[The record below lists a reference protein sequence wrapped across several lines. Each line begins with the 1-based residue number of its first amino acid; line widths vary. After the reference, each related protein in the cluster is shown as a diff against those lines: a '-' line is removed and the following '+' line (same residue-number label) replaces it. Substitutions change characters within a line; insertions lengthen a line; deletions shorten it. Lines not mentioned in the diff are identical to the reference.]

1 MPKGVSRGARG
12 VEKRARGDSVLKKK
26 TPRSPLSQR
35 APRETLVVVRTPS
48 SALQRV
54 LRDVHSEEDGRK
66 LDLERAGVKG
76 LRYPICVL
84 DRANGQQHTVAEI
97 DMSVSLPHR
106 RRGAHMSRF
115 VELLNRHRREIDV
128 RRFRALCA
136 ELRRDHDASAAHVT
150 VRFPYFIEKRA
161 PVSGATGLVDYSCTY
176 SASVSATADEL
187 WVSVEVPVTS
197 LCPCSKA
204 ISRRGAHNQRSIVRV
219 KVWFARF
226 FWLEDLIALVEE
238 SASCDLYAVLKRRSV
253 RIDDKGN
260 LLLDCPGY
268 QAESTGGSA
277 AAAVVL
283 PSIPVAGASLAP
295 ASLSKHYFLVTEQS
309 DGAAAQYDIDV
320 YVNSK
325 WVRKV

>member
-1 MPKGVSRGARG
+1 MTQK
-12 VEKRARGDSVLKKK
+12 
-26 TPRSPLSQR
+26 
-35 APRETLVVVRTPS
+35 RETLLALHRSDARLVRE
-48 SALQRV
+48 

-115 VELLNRHRREIDV
+115 VELLNRHRREIDI

-161 PVSGATGLVDYSCTY
+161 PVSGAKGLVDYSCTY
-176 SASVSATADEL
+176 GASVTASADEL
-187 WVSVEVPVTS
+187 WVAVEVPVTS

-204 ISRRGAHNQRSIVRV
+204 ISRGGAHNQRSLVRV

-238 SASCDLYAVLKRRSV
+238 CASCDLYAVLKRPDEKWVTERAYQRPRFVEDLV
-253 RIDDKGN
+253 REVGTRLRRDRN
-260 LLLDCPGY
+260 FPRWEVE
-268 QAESTGGSA
+268 AESFESIHAHNASARLSYPDAHGGITGES
-277 AAAVVL
+277 
-283 PSIPVAGASLAP
+283 
-295 ASLSKHYFLVTEQS
+295 
-309 DGAAAQYDIDV
+309 
-320 YVNSK
+320 
-325 WVRKV
+325 

>member
-1 MPKGVSRGARG
+1 MDQKRFTRSVEEKQKRGRNSI
-12 VEKRARGDSVLKKK
+12 KKPNLPRFRSFRAS
-26 TPRSPLSQR
+26 
-35 APRETLVVVRTPS
+35 RETLLALGRADSRLVRE
-48 SALQRV
+48 

-66 LDLERAGVKG
+66 LDLERTGVKG

-176 SASVSATADEL
+176 GASVSAEAAEL
-187 WVSVEVPVTS
+187 WVAVEVPVTS

-219 KVWFARF
+219 KVWFTRF
-226 FWLEDLIALVEE
+226 FWLEDLIALIEE
-238 SASCDLYAVLKRRSV
+238 SASCDLYAVLKRPDEKWVTERAYQRPRFVEDLV
-253 RIDDKGN
+253 REVGTRLRRDRN
-260 LLLDCPGY
+260 FPRWEVE
-268 QAESTGGSA
+268 AESFESIHAHNASARLSYPAPRGGT
-277 AAAVVL
+277 
-283 PSIPVAGASLAP
+283 AGVS
-295 ASLSKHYFLVTEQS
+295 
-309 DGAAAQYDIDV
+309 
-320 YVNSK
+320 
-325 WVRKV
+325 

>member
-1 MPKGVSRGARG
+1 MDQKRFTRIVEGKQKRGR
-12 VEKRARGDSVLKKK
+12 DSISKPDL
-26 TPRSPLSQR
+26 PRSRSFR
-35 APRETLVVVRTPS
+35 ASRETLPGLGKSDSRLVRE
-48 SALQRV
+48 
-54 LRDVHSEEDGRK
+54 LRDVHSEQDGRK

-176 SASVSATADEL
+176 GASVGAAGDEL

-238 SASCDLYAVLKRRSV
+238 SASCDLYAVLKRPDEKWVTERAYQRPRFVEDLV
-253 RIDDKGN
+253 REVGTRLRRDRN
-260 LLLDCPGY
+260 FPRWEVE
-268 QAESTGGSA
+268 AESFESIHAHNASARLSYPGPRGG
-277 AAAVVL
+277 
-283 PSIPVAGASLAP
+283 IAGES
-295 ASLSKHYFLVTEQS
+295 
-309 DGAAAQYDIDV
+309 
-320 YVNSK
+320 
-325 WVRKV
+325 